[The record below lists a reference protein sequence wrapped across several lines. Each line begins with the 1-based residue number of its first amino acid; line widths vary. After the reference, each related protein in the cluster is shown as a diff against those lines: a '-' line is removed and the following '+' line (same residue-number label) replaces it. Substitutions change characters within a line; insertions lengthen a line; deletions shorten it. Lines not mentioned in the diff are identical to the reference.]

1 MQFLNRTMLLQL
13 RDAAINVSTRK
24 GKLAIPTMFHI
35 EIKFAAHT
43 LLKWFNEKLNRNI

>member
-1 MQFLNRTMLLQL
+1 MLLQL
-13 RDAAINVSTRK
+13 RDAVINVSTRK
-24 GKLAIPTMFHI
+24 DKLAISTMFNI